1 MHSTPS
7 RGRLVALLLP
17 LAAAGALVG
26 LLTATWAGLWREPP
40 TGRLALVAALGM
52 VPAIVRAAGLRHGW
66 VWSIASVIVVAIV
79 SLGAAVGASPLDV
92 VRADGE
98 TWSAL
103 GDVIPLG
110 LGNAAATPL
119 PLSVD
124 RAPALGALLVL
135 VLVGATC
142 LIAWQIIVSRRPL
155 AAVIAT
161 ATGLAYR
168 WTLVPPLRPVLI
180 GVLTLLIALA
190 AFRLTT
196 SRRSLGPASGR
207 AVVVGAVI
215 VGIAFAGSVSADS
228 APASWWGWRNW
239 TFGSGKGP
247 TSLSLK
253 QSYGPLS
260 YPDDPILV
268 ARITAKEPV
277 PLRAV
282 GLETFDGTSFVATAT
297 ETAQFDGSDR
307 VRLEADTSGAP
318 TTIVQEV
325 AIENARTPWVLV
337 SGRPVGI
344 RGLGRRDV
352 TELSDGSL
360 RVNPAL
366 ESDSTYTV
374 ESAVPDPGISALLA
388 APGYGEDVDPRLL
401 TITPGSGLDPV
412 EVPVWGAAGPARLD
426 PERFGQYRRMYEL
439 SQRIIG
445 DTTRP
450 YVAVNRIEEYLRDS
464 RNVQYDDTVSRSVGT
479 PDLVDFLF
487 TTKRGYCQHFAGSM
501 ALMLRMNGIP
511 ARVAVGFTADTG
523 RFDPDKSSYEIIDR
537 DAHSWVE
544 VEFPGL
550 GFLPFDP
557 TQGRSVP
564 NSASV
569 SSLNYSRN
577 DVALDIQ
584 PDLASGPVQPAPAP
598 DRAGLEPTFNDAPVA
613 APSNSRRGWL
623 WAIPGLLLAGLVI
636 PLAAKALRRRR
647 RRRGDERAQVLGAV
661 REFESLLVD
670 LGHPADAAATPGER
684 AQRTWRDLELD
695 AQRIYGLASTARF
708 DPRPQRP
715 GVGNEAWNELRRMRR
730 SLGWRRRVRATLRTR
745 SLWR

>member
-1 MHSTPS
+1 MRSTPS
-7 RGRLVALLLP
+7 RTLRVAILLP
-17 LAAAGALVG
+17 IAAAGALVG
-26 LLTATWAGLWREPP
+26 LLAATWSGLWREPP

-52 VPAIVRAAGLRHGW
+52 VPAMVRAAGLRHGW
-66 VWSIASVIVVAIV
+66 LWSVASVVLVTIV
-79 SLGAAVGASPLDV
+79 SLGAAVGASPFDV

-103 GDVIPLG
+103 GDVIPDG

-124 RAPALGALLVL
+124 RAPALGALLIL

-168 WTLVPPLRPVLI
+168 WTLVPPLRPVMI
-180 GVLTLLIALA
+180 GVVTLLIALA

-196 SRRSLGPASGR
+196 PRRSFSPPSGR
-207 AVVVGAVI
+207 AAVVGAVI
-215 VGIAFAGSVSADS
+215 VGIALAGSVGADQ

-247 TSLSLK
+247 STLSLK
-253 QSYGPLS
+253 QNYGPLV
-260 YPDDPILV
+260 YPDDPVLV
-268 ARITAKEPV
+268 ARVKADEPL

-282 GLETFDGTSFVATAT
+282 SLEAFDGTSFVTGATKIA
-297 ETAQFDGSDR
+297 ELDGST
-307 VRLEADTSGAP
+307 RLRLKPDTSGSPRTVAEEV
-318 TTIVQEV
+318 TIG
-325 AIENARTPWVLV
+325 NARTTWVLV
-337 SGRPVGI
+337 PGRPV
-344 RGLGRRDV
+344 DV
-352 TELSDGSL
+352 TGLRRRNAAEFSDSSLS
-360 RVNPAL
+360 VNPAL
-366 ESDSTYTV
+366 ESGATYTV
-374 ESAVPDPGISALLA
+374 ETALPDPGVSALLA
-388 APGYGEDVDPRLL
+388 APAYGDVDPKLL

-412 EVPVWGAAGPARLD
+412 TVPVWGPSGPTRLD
-426 PERFGQYRRMYEL
+426 PDLFGQYRRMYEL
-439 SQRIIG
+439 SRQIIG
-445 DTTRP
+445 DTNRP
-450 YVAVNRIEEYLRDS
+450 YVAVNRIESYLQNP
-464 RNVQYDDTVSRSVGT
+464 RNVTYDITAQRSIGT

-487 TTKRGYCQHFAGSM
+487 DSKRGYCQHFAGAM

-511 ARVAVGFTADTG
+511 ARVAVGFTADVG
-523 RFDPDKSSYEIIDR
+523 RFDPEKSSYEIIDR

-569 SSLNYSRN
+569 SSPNYSRD
-577 DVALDIQ
+577 DVALEIKNE
-584 PDLASGPVQPAPAP
+584 LASGPVKPAPTP
-598 DRAGLEPTFNDAPVA
+598 DRTGLEPTSHDAPVA
-613 APSNSRRGWL
+613 ATSESRPRWL
-623 WAIPGLLLAGLVI
+623 WAIPGLLLAGLLS
-636 PLAAKALRRRR
+636 PLAAKAVRRRR

-684 AQRTWRDLELD
+684 AHRTWRDLGLD

-715 GVGNEAWNELRRMRR
+715 GAGNEAWNELGRMRR